1 MVSDTIRLEKAAN
14 LLTLAQLL
22 AASAEGMTLDE
33 IASQFSVNRRTAERM
48 RNAVQDLFP
57 GFESVV
63 DGKQRRFRIRGGLGA
78 FFIAPSVSELAE
90 LETAC
95 KGLQQAGH
103 QPRAA
108 LLRTLQTKITA
119 ALRDTTRLKMAT
131 DMEALCRAEA
141 IARHVGPHAI
151 TDELT
156 LQLLR
161 EALIAMTRVR
171 FSYPLVDRPEGYVR
185 TVVPYGLL
193 FGANAY
199 LVGREAG
206 RPDPFLWRLD
216 RMRGLKLT
224 TQAGGPPKGF
234 DLDAY
239 AARSFGTYQEPP
251 VHVVLRFAP
260 EAAEAAARMM
270 FHPTQETRRLED
282 GRLEISFVAGG
293 KLEMVHH
300 LFTWGTMVEIVEP
313 PELRDLIISELKAAL
328 AGHERPTRTRSRGTR
343 GKN

>member
-1 MVSDTIRLEKAAN
+1 MAQDTIRLEKAAN
-14 LLTLAQLL
+14 LLRLAQAL
-22 AASAEGMTLDE
+22 AASAEGLTLDE

-57 GFESVV
+57 GFETV
-63 DGKQRRFRIRGGLGA
+63 DEGRFKRFRIKGGLGA

-108 LLRTLQTKITA
+108 LLRALQTKITA
-119 ALRDTTRLKMAT
+119 ALRDSTRLKMAT

-151 TDELT
+151 TDEAT
-156 LQLLR
+156 LQVLR
-161 EALIAMTRVR
+161 EALIAMKRVR
-171 FSYPLVDRPEGYVR
+171 FSYPRQDRPEGYVR

-206 RPDPFLWRLD
+206 RPDAVLWRLD
-216 RMRGLKLT
+216 RMRALKMT
-224 TQAGGPPKGF
+224 AQAGGPPENF
-234 DLDAY
+234 NLDAY

-251 VHVVLRFAP
+251 ARVVLRFAP
-260 EAAEAAARMM
+260 EATEAARMV
-270 FHPTQETRRLED
+270 FHPTQDIRSLED
-282 GRLEISFVAGG
+282 GRLEVTFVAGG
-293 KLEMVHH
+293 QLEMVRH
-300 LFTWGTMVEIVEP
+300 LFGWGASVEIVEP
-313 PELRDLIISELKAAL
+313 PELRDRMIAELKAAL

>member
-1 MVSDTIRLEKAAN
+1 MVSDTIRLEKTAN

-22 AASAEGMTLDE
+22 AASAEGMTLDQ
-33 IASQFSVNRRTAERM
+33 IAGHFSVNRRTAERM
-48 RNAVQDLFP
+48 RDAVRDLFP

-63 DGKQRRFRIRGGLGA
+63 DGKQRRFRITGGLGA

-103 QPRAA
+103 HPRAA
-108 LLRTLQTKITA
+108 LLRALQTKITA
-119 ALRDTTRLKMAT
+119 ALRDTTRRKMAT

-151 TDELT
+151 TDEAT
-156 LQLLR
+156 LQVLR

-171 FSYPLVDRPEGYVR
+171 FSYPLADRPEGYVR

-206 RPDPFLWRLD
+206 RPDAVLWRLD
-216 RMRGLKLT
+216 RMRGLKMT
-224 TQAGGPPKGF
+224 AQAGGPPEGF
-234 DLDAY
+234 NLDAY

-251 VHVVLRFAP
+251 VRVVLRFAP
-260 EAAEAAARMM
+260 EATEAARMV

-282 GRLEISFVAGG
+282 GRLEVSFVAGG

-313 PELRDLIISELKAAL
+313 PELRDLMISELKAAL
-328 AGHERPTRTRSRGTR
+328 AGHERPTRTRTRGTR

>member
-1 MVSDTIRLEKAAN
+1 MAQDTIRLEKAAN
-14 LLTLAQLL
+14 LLKLAL
-22 AASAEGMTLDE
+22 ALATSAEGLSLDE

-57 GFESVV
+57 GFETLEE
-63 DGKQRRFRIRGGLGA
+63 GRFKRFRITGGLGA

-119 ALRDTTRLKMAT
+119 ALRDTTRRMLAP

-141 IARHVGPHAI
+141 IARHVGPHVV
-151 TDELT
+151 TDEAT
-156 LQLLR
+156 LQILR
-161 EALIAMTRVR
+161 EAIIAMMRVS
-171 FSYPLVDRPEGYVR
+171 FYYPLPDGPDGYVR

-206 RPDPFLWRLD
+206 RPDAVLWRLD
-216 RMRGLKLT
+216 RMRGVKMT
-224 TQAGGPPKGF
+224 AQAGGPPEDF
-234 DLDAY
+234 NLDAY
-239 AARSFGTYQEPP
+239 AARSFGTFQEPAIR
-251 VHVVLRFAP
+251 VVLRFGS
-260 EAAEAAARMM
+260 EASEAAARMV
-270 FHPTQETRRLED
+270 FHPTQEARRLED
-282 GRLEISFVAGG
+282 GRLEVSFVAGG

-300 LFTWGTMVEIVEP
+300 LFTWGATVEIVEP
-313 PELRDLIISELKAAL
+313 PELRDQMIAELKAAL
-328 AGHERPTRTRSRGTR
+328 AGHERPTRTRSRGIR